1 MIEEALEPLIRE
13 NRTDRRDCIGNGQQF
28 QAARPSAETRGR
40 SKGNLSQVILQLKS
54 HIERLTAENDSLS
67 EPVEESKNLRAES
80 EQVKKSSE
88 EAEMRLQR
96 GNADTKRKCGKN
108 ELVSTISVL
117 KKEAE
122 KSLKVL
128 NRMRHLKDEKEATVG
143 LLKSEIEELKAR
155 CRDFKRVI
163 YEDEVEKRET

>member
-1 MIEEALEPLIRE
+1 MIAKALEPLIRE
-13 NRTDRRDCIGNGQQF
+13 NRTDKRDCIGNGQQF
-28 QAARPSAETRGR
+28 QAARPSGETRGR

-54 HIERLTAENDSLS
+54 QIERLTAENDSLS
-67 EPVEESKNLRAES
+67 EPVEESKNLKAES

-88 EAEMRLQR
+88 EAEMRIQK
-96 GNADTKRKCGKN
+96 GNVERN
-108 ELVSTISVL
+108 ELVSTISIL
-117 KKEAE
+117 KKEVE
-122 KSLKVL
+122 KSLEVL

-155 CRDFKRVI
+155 CKDFKRVK